1 MASRSNNPWKWRTLR
16 ELEAQRSA
24 WSKDVKAV
32 EDLPPND
39 PTFLVESLVRFS
51 PDNLLAFPTE
61 IRQMIVESMPLIDR
75 VNFARTSKGNRAL
88 CATVFRLCLGDLFR
102 PYGISLNVIRLMLMA
117 TGTGLSGS
125 AIPWLA
131 IYPRHCADAFTP
143 GDLDFYVPRSKWRQV
158 LLFLRLASGYTAVK
172 ILPSLYGPLPAVRTI
187 FWLKTHVDDPYTIN
201 LMQCADDNVFG
212 PPTQFHSTCVV
223 GWITANS
230 AWFPYLNLTS
240 RRISVLNRGYF
251 NLESLNDKRRAL
263 AVLRKYQSR
272 GFKFAVDYEKQHTC
286 GSDFNCPCTARSD
299 NDDGVTTVLLPALEV
314 GIHYQREPRPM
325 TWSFRG
331 LGCNINNKARPYD
344 SRDIVWEF
352 TAQMLID
359 FPAGVDIN

>member
-39 PTFLVESLVRFS
+39 VRWWTVLNRVDPIYLFHVALRSPRHASAIVEFLNSGKPTFLVENDRFSSIS

-117 TGTGLSGS
+117 TGT
-125 AIPWLA
+125 
-131 IYPRHCADAFTP
+131 
-143 GDLDFYVPRSKWRQV
+143 DLDFYVPRSKWRQV

-223 GWITANS
+223 GCITANS

-240 RRISVLNRGYF
+240 RRISVLNR
-251 NLESLNDKRRAL
+251 
-263 AVLRKYQSR
+263 V
-272 GFKFAVDYEKQHTC
+272 FKFAVDYEKQHTC